1 MATTTPERNINESV
15 AANVSESAVARHG
28 IPPTIGD
35 DFNSPMRRLRL
46 DLTRQTREEKKLAEY
61 YAWLEKLAYAML
73 RINPFWLK
81 ILIKK
86 LPARSTSLNP
96 RLSNAL
102 QVYTRRSKR
111 KSKNA
116 KREHNKKAKKATDR
130 SVKQLQIDFGPFN
143 PYIKQKD
150 RQLTTEEKRIHLDHD
165 HYLNEPSK
173 RPFQDACII
182 KRELDTNSRIK
193 VPLPPRP
200 TTNPVYRD

>member
-1 MATTTPERNINESV
+1 MATTTPERNESV
-15 AANVSESAVARHG
+15 AANVTESAVARHG

-35 DFNSPMRRLRL
+35 DFNSPMRLLRL
-46 DLTRQTREEKKLAEY
+46 DLTRQTREEKKLRA
-61 YAWLEKLAYAML
+61 ALV
-73 RINPFWLK
+73 
-81 ILIKK
+81 LI
-86 LPARSTSLNP
+86 
-96 RLSNAL
+96 NAL
-102 QVYTRRSKR
+102 QVYTRRAKR
-111 KSKNA
+111 KRKAA

-165 HYLNEPSK
+165 HYLNDPSK
-173 RPFQDACII
+173 RPFQDARII